1 MRTGGWSIEAGT
13 SPVHGVGVFATAD
26 LAEGDVIE
34 RCPLL
39 VIEGEQAA
47 PPDDSPVAGYVFDL
61 GDGRAALAWGYGS
74 LYNHDAE
81 PAAVYEV
88 DLDEE
93 PPLLS
98 FVAAREIAAGEEIT
112 IDYSG
117 GGAVDL
123 WF

>member
-1 MRTGGWSIEAGT
+1 MRPSAR
-13 SPVHGVGVFATAD
+13 HGLGVFAAD
-26 LAEGDVIE
+26 DHDAGDVIE

-39 VIEGEQAA
+39 VIDGPQAA

-61 GDGRAALAWGYGS
+61 GDGRAGLAWGYGS
-74 LYNHDAE
+74 LYNHDPEPSAAYEIDLDAE
-81 PAAVYEV
+81 P
-88 DLDEE
+88 
-93 PPLLS
+93 PILS
-98 FVAAREIAAGEEIT
+98 FVALRPITAGEEVT